1 MSAGGAARAASV
13 LLAVAAAAA
22 ASEMVAEEDLQQR
35 LRNDVRENGALATKI
50 LKQLQISN

>member
-13 LLAVAAAAA
+13 LLAVAAAA

-35 LRNDVRENGALATKI
+35 LRNDVRENGASATKR